1 MKHQKKPCTE
11 CGKMTSARDG
21 VCASCMDTYGGA
33 AGDKASGTPIV
44 PYWDDD
50 TDDNSKKR
58 RIVRASEEYHG
69 DVYRDDI

>member
-1 MKHQKKPCTE
+1 MKHQKKPCAE

-33 AGDKASGTPIV
+33 ASDKASGTPIE
-44 PYWDDD
+44 PYYEDD
-50 TDDNSKKR
+50 THDDR
-58 RIVRASEEYHG
+58 QRIVRASEEYHG